1 MVVRVGWAAA
11 VRGAAEVEEDVV
23 RGGGVREAAMVE
35 AAMAAART
43 AEAPRGGA
51 VRAVG
56 VEEEVARG
64 GGVRGAKTAE
74 VTMGEAVRVVEA
86 AAAARAVGK
95 GHMTQSSTLA

>member
-1 MVVRVGWAAA
+1 MRVGWAAA
-11 VRGAAEVEEDVV
+11 VRGAAEVEEDVA

-43 AEAPRGGA
+43 AEVPTGVV
-51 VRAVG
+51 VRVVV
-56 VEEEVARG
+56 VEEEVATG
-64 GGVRGAKTAE
+64 GGVTGAKTAE

-95 GHMTQSSTLA
+95 SHMTRSSTVA